1 MIKTCQNPKC
11 KKQFN
16 ARRNIVQYCGVPC
29 ANQHKADKIKEAL
42 QGLNITND
50 AATPQA
56 ELFPKPEVKE
66 PKEVKKEKTK
76 VVMDDLP
83 KRTERSSLSLG
94 NVDLQTQYVFNMLNK
109 EADRFE
115 DAAKEQKQKA
125 EKLLAENEKLREEL
139 AQIKT
144 DQRIAAMEAEHAKP
158 TGLQGITE
166 SLKGILDNQYIGPV
180 IGDVI
185 REFMSGGLRL
195 PQAGAAGGGVGE
207 LNETVV
213 EVLQWFSTQ
222 DAQVQQNF
230 KLLVDALN
238 AVQDKA
244 RVPDLLARLVNVIN
258 QGSTIVRS
266 QSTAS
271 MGYGS

>member
-66 PKEVKKEKTK
+66 AKEVKKEKTK

-158 TGLQGITE
+158 SGLQGITE

-185 REFMSGGLRL
+185 RGFMSGGLRL

-207 LNETVV
+207 LNENVV

>member
-66 PKEVKKEKTK
+66 AKEVKKEKTK

-83 KRTERSSLSLG
+83 KRTERNSISLG
-94 NVDLQTQYVFNMLNK
+94 NVDMQTQYVFNMLNK

-158 TGLQGITE
+158 SGLQGITE

-185 REFMSGGLRL
+185 RGFMSGGLRL

-207 LNETVV
+207 LNEIVV

>member
-1 MIKTCQNPKC
+1 M
-11 KKQFN
+11 
-16 ARRNIVQYCGVPC
+16 PC

-42 QGLNITND
+42 QGLNNTND

-56 ELFPKPEVKE
+56 ELFPKPEVKKPE
-66 PKEVKKEKTK
+66 VKEVKKEKTK
-76 VVMDDLP
+76 VVLDDVP
-83 KRTERSSLSLG
+83 KRTERSSLSMG

-115 DAAKEQKQKA
+115 EAAKEQKQKA

-144 DQRIAAMEAEHAKP
+144 DQRIAEVEAEHAKP
-158 TGLQGITE
+158 TGLQGITD

-185 REFMSGGLRL
+185 RGFMSGGLRL

-207 LNETVV
+207 LNEAVV

-266 QSTAS
+266 NSSAS

>member
-1 MIKTCQNPKC
+1 MIKTCENTECNKE
-11 KKQFN
+11 FN
-16 ARRNIVQYCGVPC
+16 ATRSKSKYCSRIC
-29 ANQHKADKIKEAL
+29 SAQHAAKL
-42 QGLNITND
+42 GLNKPGSR
-50 AATPQA
+50 ALRGLETP
-56 ELFPKPEVKE
+56 ELFPKPPEVKPE
-66 PKEVKKEKTK
+66 VKEVKKEKTK
-76 VVMDDLP
+76 VVLDDVP
-83 KRTERSSLSLG
+83 KRSERMSLPTG
-94 NVDLQTQYVFNMLNK
+94 NMDIQTQFVFTMLNK
-109 EADRFE
+109 EIDRFE
-115 DAAKEQKQKA
+115 DSAKEQKHKA
-125 EKLLAENEKLREEL
+125 EKLLTENEKLREEL
-139 AQIKT
+139 AQLKT
-144 DQRIAAMEAEHAKP
+144 DQRIKEIEDQNAKP
-158 TGLQGITE
+158 GGLQGITD

-185 REFMSGGLRL
+185 RGFMSGGMRL
-195 PQAGAAGGGVGE
+195 PAMTGAAGGVGE

-222 DAQVQQNF
+222 NAQVQQNF

-266 QSTAS
+266 NSSAS